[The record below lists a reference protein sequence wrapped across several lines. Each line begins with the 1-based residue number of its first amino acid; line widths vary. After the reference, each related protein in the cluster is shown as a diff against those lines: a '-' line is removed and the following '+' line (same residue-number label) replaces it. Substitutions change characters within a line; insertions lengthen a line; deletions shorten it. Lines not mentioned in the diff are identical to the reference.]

1 MQKILFCDCRAD
13 DSDNEFHQLISNVI
27 GDKYSNI
34 SILNENERIESELDH
49 QPATANQSNRGRSQG
64 ATLLNSS
71 SFSAS
76 YKTSE
81 LCLLQRIFEDGDEFV
96 SAQHK
101 HNSGGIL
108 LPALKSSR
116 RKSDD
121 KRMSHS
127 RSPPLSIL
135 TSAAAGKR
143 PEIVV
148 VHVNVA
154 GLLAGSAGLDA
165 SEYRSPIRIDG
176 GAGASLSR
184 QPDGVG
190 KSFPVELF
198 QPVGEQPTV
207 GELVQMGRQLL
218 KMETIPDS
226 CPSSSDPNLASRGC
240 DGGPVVFRNAPSKT
254 GNLVFIGAGSVP
266 PFWQR
271 EQRGSE
277 RASARQVRPLRPHIT
292 SLVSEVKES
301 TAIDRYTDE
310 YQRKMRAS
318 SSGNRD
324 PNNCTALINNA
335 PMMIIV
341 SSFRSFNLI
350 GFRQRER

>member
-81 LCLLQRIFEDGDEFV
+81 WCLLQRIFEDGDEFV

-198 QPVGEQPTV
+198 QPFGEQPTV

-277 RASARQVRPLRPHIT
+277 RVSARQVRPLRPHILSKNNT
-292 SLVSEVKES
+292 SDFVASGELDSRGCDDALPIQDD
-301 TAIDRYTDE
+301 AI
-310 YQRKMRAS
+310 
-318 SSGNRD
+318 
-324 PNNCTALINNA
+324 
-335 PMMIIV
+335 
-341 SSFRSFNLI
+341 
-350 GFRQRER
+350 